1 MPATTPRR
9 PLSPDEQRAIRRHLH
24 SAEGAHLMCRR
35 KACRR
40 ARCCRLVDTCA
51 SPLAAAGG
59 PGLVDSDLMALG
71 LAYRLALF
79 DHWARLP
86 RRPARRTRLRRRDA
100 SVSARA
106 APRTG

>member
-1 MPATTPRR
+1 MKRNPIQPRDTPMTA
-9 PLSPDEQRAIRRHLH
+9 DEQRAIRRHLH

-40 ARCCRLVDTCA
+40 ARACRLDQTCA
-51 SPLAAAGG
+51 SRLYAGG
-59 PGLVDSDLMALG
+59 AGTVDEELMALG

-86 RRPARRTRLRRRDA
+86 RRPVRPGAPGVVR
-100 SVSARA
+100 SAIR
-106 APRTG
+106 